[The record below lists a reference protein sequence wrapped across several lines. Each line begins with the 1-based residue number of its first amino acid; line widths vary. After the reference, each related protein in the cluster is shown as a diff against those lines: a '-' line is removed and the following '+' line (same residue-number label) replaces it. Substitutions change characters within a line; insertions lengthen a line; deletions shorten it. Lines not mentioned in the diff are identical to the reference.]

1 MGIEKDMSELGSGIR
16 LSVQQRVELAN
27 RTIEEY
33 GDFIR
38 TIIFFNLGDQGK
50 ADDIFQEFYLSLVNT
65 PIPADIRRIKG
76 YLHRAIT
83 NDIIDAARKERSYL
97 ARVCRCA
104 EAFERNTPDYED
116 PQTIVGQG
124 EEILEMFRLIEKQ
137 LPFREA
143 EAIVERFVEGS
154 DIDEGARRMGV
165 NKRTFSRY
173 ICTGL
178 KKIRRFLKQNEGIR
192 NGCA

>member
-1 MGIEKDMSELGSGIR
+1 VGIEKDTKEFGSGIG
-16 LSVQQRVELAN
+16 LSVQERVELAN
-27 RTIEEY
+27 KTIEKY

-38 TIIFFNLGDQGK
+38 SIIFFNLGDHGK
-50 ADDIFQEFYLSLVNT
+50 ADDVFQDFYLSLINT

-76 YLHRAIT
+76 YIHRAVT
-83 NDIIDAARKERSYL
+83 NDIIDAARKEKSYL

-104 EAFERNTPDYED
+104 EAFEKKIADYED

-124 EEILEMFRLIEKQ
+124 EEILEMFRLIERQ

-154 DIDEGARRMGV
+154 DIDEGAKKMGV

-173 ICTGL
+173 ICMGL
-178 KKIRRFLKQNEGIR
+178 KKIRDFLKQNEGVR

>member
-1 MGIEKDMSELGSGIR
+1 MGIEKSTNELGAEIA

-38 TIIFFNLGDQGK
+38 TIIFFNLGDQGR
-50 ADDIFQEFYLSLVNT
+50 ADDIFQDFYLSLINT

-83 NDIIDAARKERSYL
+83 NDIIDAARKEKSYL
-97 ARVCRCA
+97 ARVSRCA
-104 EAFERNTPDYED
+104 EGFEKNTADYED

-124 EEILEMFRLIEKQ
+124 EEILEMFRLIERK
-137 LPFREA
+137 LPYREA

-154 DIDEGARRMGV
+154 DIVEGAKRMGV

-173 ICTGL
+173 ICMGL
-178 KKIRRFLKQNEGIR
+178 KKIRDFLKQNEGVR